1 MKTDITRKDE
11 GKFLKLKIAEN
22 SVFDAALTFDDL
34 ISAIGDGRLP
44 LEVSDDDGSR
54 VIDDSSIEEI
64 KKVIPCL
71 LKIVDKPRSFIRS
84 LEEKVP
90 VETAKRINH
99 KAIAK
104 LSQDSNDWYART
116 LLAVKPKNI
125 V

>member
-11 GKFLKLKIAEN
+11 EKFLKLKIAEN

-71 LKIVDKPRSFIRS
+71 LKIVCPSEKINFSRPKLFFIS
-84 LEEKVP
+84 TLNALFV
-90 VETAKRINH
+90 TI
-99 KAIAK
+99 
-104 LSQDSNDWYART
+104 SNFVISPWS
-116 LLAVKPKNI
+116 
-125 V
+125 